1 MIKKYFSTKAEI
13 ISNRLLEFFDQQD
26 QNTTSFSYECIP
38 FLKRMVTSGKLYRG
52 SLVFLGYDLF
62 SNNKSDNL
70 NGDEKIFQFLI
81 KLAMVVELTQS
92 AFLLHDDVMD
102 QDDYRRGQQTFHK
115 LISSE
120 YALNKDLTN
129 VSRLGESLA
138 ICLGD
143 LLIFWSNKIFI
154 EALLDLNDEKLAKK
168 INQFYHHKMDSTAWG
183 QMDDVY
189 LSTTKGS
196 VDKENIYHVYALKS
210 GDYSVVNPLLLG
222 AFLSQE
228 DESQLEL
235 LSKIARNIGI
245 IFQIKDDEMNLFGS
259 SEETGKSIGSDIRED
274 KKTIFRYELFRAV
287 TTKENEQL
295 LKIFGNKNIN
305 STDVQQVRTMMSN
318 HGIQEKVSESIV
330 KMQKEVRQ
338 MIDKLEISESS
349 RELFES
355 FVQLMIERKK

>member
-1 MIKKYFSTKAEI
+1 
-13 ISNRLLEFFDQQD
+13 
-26 QNTTSFSYECIP
+26 
-38 FLKRMVTSGKLYRG
+38 LKRMVTSGKLYRG

-62 SNNKSDNL
+62 SNNKVDNL
-70 NGDEKIFQFLI
+70 DKDEKTFQFLN
-81 KLAMVVELTQS
+81 KLAIVVELTQS

-120 YALNKDLTN
+120 YSLNKDLTD
-129 VSRLGESLA
+129 VSHLGESLA

-143 LLIFWSNKIFI
+143 LLIFWSNKLLI
-154 EALLDLNDEKLAKK
+154 EALLDLNDAKLAKK
-168 INQFYHHKMDSTAWG
+168 ISQFYHRKMDSTAWG

-189 LSTTKGS
+189 LSTTKGL
-196 VDKENIYHVYALKS
+196 VDKENIFHVYALKS

-228 DESQLEL
+228 NESQLEL

-274 KKTIFRYELFRAV
+274 KKTIFRYELFRLA
-287 TTKENEQL
+287 TAEENNYLQ
-295 LKIFGNKNIN
+295 KIFGNKNIN
-305 STDVQQVRTMMSN
+305 FSDVQDVRQMMLN
-318 HGIQEKVSESIV
+318 YGIQEMVNESIV
-330 KMQKEVRQ
+330 EMQKKVRQ
-338 MIDKLEISESS
+338 MMNKLEISDSS
-349 RELFES
+349 RELLES